1 MDAAIS
7 RPKAVIFD
15 LDGCL
20 WYPDMYML
28 WGGGAPFSVES
39 DDRLLD
45 RNSRPVDLLG
55 AVPEILLE
63 LHTSAEW
70 EGVVVGIASCTDEPS
85 WAEECLQ
92 KFKLADGK
100 TTIKDVMQVEAIY
113 KANKRLHLKNIA
125 EETGVA
131 LDEILFLDNE
141 YGNCQD
147 VSSIGV
153 MVAYTPDGV
162 TREAWDKA
170 LKRWPAPGEIVY
182 GAS

>member
-1 MDAAIS
+1 MEEASS

-28 WGGGAPFSVES
+28 WGGGAPFDVIA
-39 DDRLLD
+39 DDKLLD
-45 RNSRPVDLLG
+45 RNNRPVQLLG

-63 LHTSAEW
+63 LHSAPEW
-70 EGVVVGIASCTDEPS
+70 EGVVIGIASCTDEPS

-100 TTIKDVMQVEAIY
+100 TSIKDVMQIEEIR
-113 KANKRLHLKNIA
+113 KNNKRVHLRNIA
-125 EETGVA
+125 EATGIA
-131 LDEILFLDNE
+131 LEEMLFLDNE
-141 YGNCQD
+141 FGNCQD
-147 VSSIGV
+147 VSGIGV

-170 LKRWPAPGEIVY
+170 MARWPAPGEIVY